1 LGYGEHSL
9 SRWVDVLPSR
19 VTSSS
24 RTRRHRLTVAL
35 VGADGAG
42 KSTLS
47 RRLETADLPAPVKT
61 IYMGVN
67 LEASS
72 LMLPTTRLL
81 LAAKRAKGGRP
92 DLVASSL
99 RHPTTPVPASARSWR
114 RSARDSARMTVWIFE
129 EWLRQIVA
137 TGYGLRGYIVVFD
150 RHFFAD
156 YYHTD
161 IATKSDSSGLFARLH
176 GWMLQHAYP
185 KPDLV
190 ICLDAPAEVLYLRK
204 PEASPQWL
212 EQRRQ
217 QYLNLAGVVPA
228 FAVVDADRE
237 LEAVYSDVLECIR
250 NQWKAS

>member
-1 LGYGEHSL
+1 MEPERQRVAGM
-9 SRWVDVLPSR
+9 PSR
-19 VTSSS
+19 
-24 RTRRHRLTVAL
+24 RGGRGFTVAL

-42 KSTLS
+42 KSTIS
-47 RRLETADLPAPVKT
+47 RALEQAPLPAPVKT

-81 LAAKRAKGGRP
+81 LAAKRARGGRP

-99 RHPTTPVPASARSWR
+99 KQPSDAGAPPGRDLR
-114 RSARDSARMTVWIFE
+114 RSARDGARLSVWMGE
-129 EWLRQIVA
+129 EWLRQLVASCYGARGFIV
-137 TGYGLRGYIVVFD
+137 IFD

-156 YYHTD
+156 YYFTD
-161 IATKSDSSGLFARLH
+161 IATAKAGRGLFARLH
-176 GWMLQHAYP
+176 GWMLLHAYP

-204 PEASPQWL
+204 PESSAEWL

-217 QYLNLAGVVPA
+217 QYLKLADIVPA
-228 FAVVDADRE
+228 FVVIDVDRPLDEVIAKAVDNI
-237 LEAVYSDVLECIR
+237 SSH
-250 NQWKAS
+250 WKARFV

>member
-1 LGYGEHSL
+1 
-9 SRWVDVLPSR
+9 
-19 VTSSS
+19 
-24 RTRRHRLTVAL
+24 LTVAL

-42 KSTLS
+42 KSTIS
-47 RRLETADLPAPVKT
+47 RRLQTAKLPRPVKT

-81 LAAKRAKGGRP
+81 LAAKRARGGRP

-99 RHPTTPVPASARSWR
+99 RQPAGGGSSSRSLR
-114 RSARDSARMTVWIFE
+114 QSVRDSVRMTVWIFE
-129 EWLRQIVA
+129 EWLRQLVA
-137 TGYGLRGYIVVFD
+137 TSYGVRGYIVVFD

-161 IATKSDSSGLFARLH
+161 IASSAKNQGLFARIH
-176 GWMLQHAYP
+176 GWMLAHAYP

-204 PEASPQWL
+204 PEASEEWL

-217 QYLNLAGVVPA
+217 QYLNLAGVVSA
-228 FAVVDADRE
+228 FAVVNADRDLDE
-237 LEAVYSDVLECIR
+237 VYSDVVDCIQT
-250 NQWKAS
+250 QWKAMSA